1 MSAVLNGKIIF
12 EANPPDGR
20 IGAGTRMAAVGGDV
34 VNSDPHRHITILFCT
49 SVVTGAP

>member
-20 IGAGTRMAAVGGDV
+20 IRAGTWMAAVGGGV
-34 VNSDPHRHITILFCT
+34 VIQIRK
-49 SVVTGAP
+49 GK